1 MRNRL
6 ASLPPNQ
13 PDPDLMNRLFFVQQV
28 CLILV
33 VQVTVV
39 ALGAHASAGL
49 SMVLP
54 AVLTGMP
61 AFPAAAALLC
71 AAALLLSEPGRSANL
86 VFAGKVAAAFAACIA
101 CASLMERI
109 FHSPSTLVA
118 LVPTHA
124 ATFPREVFSLA
135 AVFAF
140 FLLATVIALARAQQ
154 LFLSIVTDATTCCL
168 ALLSLILLLE
178 FLFGALATG
187 SAITDFASPQTIVC
201 LILLTIVAILRR
213 AEYGALAFF
222 LGYGMGSRIGRG
234 LLPALLVLPFLREL
248 GRARLLSTQLI
259 PSAYATALL
268 TSLATI
274 VSLGLLLFVAAY
286 INRMQTEIQGLTL
299 RDELTGLH
307 NVRGFN
313 LLAEQSLLLA
323 RRAKQEFGVLFID
336 LDNLKVINDNLGHSI
351 GSATLVETAKL
362 LKTTFRDTDVIA
374 RIGGDEFVVAGQF
387 DLESI
392 SAAVDRL
399 QTYAASTGNESER
412 RFSLS
417 FSVGYAAVGN
427 PRDTVKDL
435 LMRADQAM
443 YDDKRQKKV
452 LATA

>member
-33 VQVTVV
+33 VQITIV
-39 ALGAHASAGL
+39 ALAAHTSAGL
-49 SMVLP
+49 SALLP
-54 AVLTGMP
+54 NVLTAMP

-71 AAALLLSEPGRSANL
+71 ASALLLSEPGRSRNL
-86 VFAGKVAAAFAACIA
+86 VFAGRVVAAFAACV
-101 CASLMERI
+101 ASVSLGERI
-109 FHSPSTLVA
+109 LTAPLAFVA
-118 LVPTHA
+118 LAQSHA
-124 ATFPREVFSLA
+124 AILPRELFSLA
-135 AVFAF
+135 ALFAF
-140 FLLATVIALARAQQ
+140 ILLATVILLARTQQ
-154 LFLSIVTDATTCCL
+154 PLPSIATDAITCFL
-168 ALLSLILLLE
+168 ALLVLLLLLE
-178 FLFGALATG
+178 FLFGAFTTG
-187 SAITDFASPQTIVC
+187 HAIVGFAAPQTIVC
-201 LILLTIVAILRR
+201 LVLLTVVTILRR

-222 LGYGMGSRIGRG
+222 LGYGIGSRIGRG

-259 PSAYATALL
+259 PSPYATALL

-299 RDELTGLH
+299 RDELTGLY

-313 LLAEQSLLLA
+313 LLAEQALLLA

-336 LDNLKVINDNLGHSI
+336 LDNLKVINDNLGHAV
-351 GSATLVETAKL
+351 GSATLVETARL
-362 LKTTFRDTDVIA
+362 LRTTFRETDVIA

-387 DLESI
+387 DLELI

-399 QTYAASTGNESER
+399 QACANTTGNESGR
-412 RFSLS
+412 RFALS
-417 FSVGYAAVGN
+417 FSVGYAAVSN
-427 PRDTVKDL
+427 SRETVKDL